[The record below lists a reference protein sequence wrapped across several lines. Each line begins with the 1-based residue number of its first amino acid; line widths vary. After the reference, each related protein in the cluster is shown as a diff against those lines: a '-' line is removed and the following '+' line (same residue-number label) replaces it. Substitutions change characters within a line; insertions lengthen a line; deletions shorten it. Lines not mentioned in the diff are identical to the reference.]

1 MTKANPY
8 DLKKIVNDE
17 KYAKDNHFKV
27 KKSGELFLI
36 KYIKSHINSENIC
49 SFGRFRSVITDGKN
63 IISMAP
69 QKSYKFEDFKLK
81 NKKSDCIFQEFIE
94 GTMINCFYYFRNL
107 VFVVITRSPEHTLLL
122 VFSYV
127 YFFVYEVHPTR

>member
-36 KYIKSHINSENIC
+36 KYIKNHINSENIS

-81 NKKSDCIFQEFIE
+81 NKKSDCILQEFIE
-94 GTMINCFYYFRNL
+94 GTMINCFYIRLYDVYVSNVLSLRTPWKHISF
-107 VFVVITRSPEHTLLL
+107 VFVIFAHVPQSN
-122 VFSYV
+122 
-127 YFFVYEVHPTR
+127 